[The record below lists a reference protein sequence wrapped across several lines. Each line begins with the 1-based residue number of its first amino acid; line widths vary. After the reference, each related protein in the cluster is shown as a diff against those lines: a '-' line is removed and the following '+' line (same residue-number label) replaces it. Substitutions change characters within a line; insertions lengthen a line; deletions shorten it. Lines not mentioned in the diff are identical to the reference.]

1 MPKKLLYTHQMTASS
16 NAFMHEK
23 WKNINFLEKN
33 TCKTLKL
40 PIFLLSL
47 PRVRET
53 FTPFQ
58 IRIVKHLQAYIQNF
72 KTDNE

>member
-23 WKNINFLEKN
+23 WKNIDFLEKN
-33 TCKTLKL
+33 ICKTLKL

-53 FTPFQ
+53 FIPFQ
-58 IRIVKHLQAYIQNF
+58 IRIVKTPTSLHTKL
-72 KTDNE
+72 